1 MTLQNLLS
9 QITHEDFLEI
19 ARLWSE
25 KQPEWEAPLK
35 IEKAAVVIQKF
46 CKMLTALD
54 AEPSNDVLVALRMY
68 DDGEEQISAELFR
81 RAEFYEKVKGLAAK
95 TLLAFSESDSRV
107 CLTKIYEET
116 QEWTPQAYG
125 YEFSRWEEI
134 LGAEVYPEN
143 YNHIGK
149 IGFIA
154 AALYELSFN
163 GFTREEQESRRE
175 ELDESIREADEI
187 SALSEEE
194 REKHYHTL
202 DELQEKWGFEDTRT
216 EQEKEEDYRKMILDC
231 VKTQMAWV
239 EELQRMSRWI

>member
-9 QITHEDFLEI
+9 ETTYEDFLEI
-19 ARLWSE
+19 AKLWSE

-35 IEKAAVVIQKF
+35 IEKAAVAIQSF
-46 CKMLTALD
+46 CEMLTTLD

-68 DDGEEQISAELFR
+68 DDGEEQVSAELFR

-95 TLLAFSESDSRV
+95 TPPTFSASDSRAR
-107 CLTKIYEET
+107 LTKIYEEM

-143 YNHIGK
+143 YNHVGK
-149 IGFIA
+149 LAFIA

-163 GFTREEQESRRE
+163 GFTREEQEKRRE
-175 ELDESIREADEI
+175 ELDKSIREADEI
-187 SALSEEE
+187 SALPEEE

-202 DELQEKWGFEDTRT
+202 EELQEKWGFEDTRM
-216 EQEKEEDYRKMILDC
+216 EQEKEEDYRKMMLDC
-231 VKTQMAWV
+231 VKTRMAWE